1 MPPED
6 EDQTTTSGVAMP
18 ESLEDLN
25 DAGLTAL
32 KTKVAKAFEK
42 LNGKE
47 RVSADELAEMQALAG
62 QMDTVKAEESRRGEA
77 QVEAQEQRAALASR
91 MSDEPEPEAPPV
103 DEPAAPAVEA
113 PPVEEVVPPAAESEA
128 PATDEPAE
136 AIAAS
141 AAPVR
146 TVAQAT
152 APPIEK
158 WGSAISIV
166 ASSDIP
172 GVPTGQTLDRDALS
186 EALHARARGMTDTK
200 GTSKGALVASIGMVK
215 SKWDVTG
222 IRDEQKLREI
232 WNDAHDV
239 QSMVASGGWCAPSE
253 TIYDFVCDFEAVDG
267 LVDIPTITATRGGVR
282 VPDSPLLKD
291 VFADSDAGFTWTEQN
306 DIDAATPGGP
316 TKPCFTIPCPD
327 FTDHRLQAQ
336 GLCVTAGNLTD
347 RAYPELTNRYIDLV
361 MAAHAHRINMLTIA
375 KMVAG
380 STAFPIT
387 HYPNGGAT
395 AVLGGLEFVIQSMR
409 DEYFMAESQTLE
421 VKAPRWLRG
430 LIRQDISRR
439 VGVAYELVSNADIA
453 AWFAEIGAVVQF
465 VMDWQTLT
473 GSQTSW
479 PTDVTVMVY
488 PAGAHTR
495 LDGGSIDLGVVRDS
509 TLNATNDYTAA
520 WSEEFWQVV
529 TRCASVTVDIPVC
542 ASGVTTAA
550 AAATC
555 PVA

>member
-6 EDQTTTSGVAMP
+6 EDQTTASGVAMP
-18 ESLEDLN
+18 DSLEDLN
-25 DAGLTAL
+25 DAGLKAL
-32 KTKVAKAFEK
+32 KDKVNKAFVR
-42 LNGKE
+42 LNDKE
-47 RVSADELAEMQALAG
+47 RVSAEDLAQMNALAEQKDVIKG
-62 QMDTVKAEESRRGEA
+62 EETRRVEAQTEA
-77 QVEAQEQRAALASR
+77 QVQREALAAR
-91 MSDEPEPEAPPV
+91 MSDEPET
-103 DEPAAPAVEA
+103 PAEDAPAVEEVA
-113 PPVEEVVPPAAESEA
+113 PPTEPEVPAEVETPA
-128 PATDEPAE
+128 EPE

-141 AAPVR
+141 VTPSR
-146 TVAQAT
+146 TVAEAS
-152 APPIEK
+152 APAMEK
-158 WGSAISIV
+158 WGSALSIV

-186 EALHARARGMTDTK
+186 EALHARARGMTDSK

-215 SKWDVTG
+215 PKWDITD

-232 WNDAHDV
+232 WHEAHDT
-239 QSMVASGGWCAPSE
+239 QSLVASGGWCAPSE

-267 LVDIPTITATRGGVR
+267 LVDIPTITARRGGVR

-291 VFADSDAGFTWTEQN
+291 VFADDTSGFTWTEQN

-316 TKPCFTIPCPD
+316 TKPCYVIPCPD

-361 MAAHAHRINMLTIA
+361 MAAHAHRINGLTIA

-387 HYPNGGAT
+387 NYPDSGAS
-395 AVLGGLEFVIQSMR
+395 AVLGGLEFVIQSLR
-409 DEYFMAESQTLE
+409 DEFFMAETQVLE
-421 VKAPRWLRG
+421 VKLPRWIRG
-430 LIRQDISRR
+430 LIRHDISRR
-439 VGVAYELVSNADIA
+439 SGVDFMLVSNADIA
-453 AWFAEIGAVVQF
+453 SWFAEIGASVQF
-465 VMDWQTLT
+465 VMDWQKLT
-473 GSQTSW
+473 GLQTSW
-479 PTDVTVMVY
+479 PTHVTAMVY
-488 PAGAHTR
+488 PAGSHTR

-520 WSEEFWQVV
+520 WSEEFWQVI
-529 TRCASVTVDIPVC
+529 TRCTSATVDIPVC
-542 ASGVTTAA
+542 ASGVTTAPA
-550 AAATC
+550 DATC

>member
-6 EDQTTTSGVAMP
+6 EDQITTSGVAMP
-18 ESLEDLN
+18 DDLQGLN
-25 DAGLTAL
+25 DAGLKAL
-32 KTKVAKAFEK
+32 KEKVNKAFVR
-42 LNGKE
+42 LNDKE
-47 RVSADELAEMQALAG
+47 RVTAEDLAEMNALAE
-62 QMDTVKAEESRRGEA
+62 QKDTIKGEETRRGEA
-77 QVEAQEQRAALASR
+77 QVEAQAQREALAAR
-91 MSDEPEPEAPPV
+91 MSDEPEAPAA
-103 DEPAAPAVEA
+103 DEPAAPVDA
-113 PPVEEVVPPAAESEA
+113 PAVEEVVTPAEPEA
-128 PATDEPAE
+128 PAADEPE
-136 AIAAS
+136 AVIPETIAAS

-146 TVAQAT
+146 TVAEAS
-152 APPIEK
+152 APSIEK
-158 WGSAISIV
+158 WGSALSIV

-172 GVPTGQTLDRDALS
+172 GTPTGKALARDELS

-215 SKWDVTG
+215 PKWDITD

-232 WNDAHDV
+232 WNEAHDV

-267 LVDIPTITATRGGVR
+267 LVDIPTITARRGGVR
-282 VPDSPLLKD
+282 VPTSPLLKD
-291 VFADSDAGFTWTEQN
+291 VFADADAGFTWTEQN

-316 TKPCFTIPCPD
+316 TKPCFVIPCPD

-361 MAAHAHRINMLTIA
+361 MAAHAHRINGLTIA

-387 HYPNGGAT
+387 VYPNSGAS

-409 DEYFMAESQTLE
+409 DEFFMAETQVLE
-421 VKAPRWLRG
+421 VKLPRWIRG

-439 VGVAYELVSNADIA
+439 SGVAYELVSNADIA
-453 AWFAEIGAVVQF
+453 TWFTEIGASVQF

-473 GSQTSW
+473 GAQTSW
-479 PTDVTVMVY
+479 PTHVTAMVF
-488 PAGAHTR
+488 PAGSHTR

-509 TLNATNDYTAA
+509 TLNSTNDYTAA
-520 WSEEFWQVV
+520 WSEEFWQVI

-542 ASGVTTAA
+542 ASGVTTAPDDH
-550 AAATC
+550 TC